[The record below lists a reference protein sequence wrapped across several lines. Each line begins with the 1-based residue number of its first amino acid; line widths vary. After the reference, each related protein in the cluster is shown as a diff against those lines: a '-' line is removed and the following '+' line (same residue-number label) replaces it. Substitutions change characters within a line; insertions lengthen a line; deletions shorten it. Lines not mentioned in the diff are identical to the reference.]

1 MGGAPTISGGMSQ
14 SEYQKL
20 LDEQRVYAEEAEA
33 KREAKL
39 AEYDQNRIKAEKD
52 LLEAQK
58 LAEQQKIAAQQDAEA
73 QIAEEVQAMGQQE
86 QTKKWTDKP
95 EVKARRSKQEL
106 ERRKRNNTYRWR
118 KLLFNLYFIFFYF

>member
-14 SEYQKL
+14 AEYQKL
-20 LDEQRVYAEEAEA
+20 LDEQRVYADEAEA

-39 AEYDQNRIKAEKD
+39 AEYEQNRIKAEKD

-73 QIAEEVQAMGQQE
+73 QIAGEVQAMD
-86 QTKKWTDKP
+86 QTQIKRATLGTDLAQSLLKGM
-95 EVKARRSKQEL
+95 SGTT
-106 ERRKRNNTYRWR
+106 ERPK
-118 KLLFNLYFIFFYF
+118 

>member
-1 MGGAPTISGGMSQ
+1 MGGAPTISGGMSPEQ
-14 SEYQKL
+14 YQKL

-39 AEYDQNRIKAEKD
+39 AEYEQNRIKAEKD

-86 QTKKWTDKP
+86 QTKKASGQMLGADLAQSLLKGMSGTT
-95 EVKARRSKQEL
+95 
-106 ERRKRNNTYRWR
+106 ERPK
-118 KLLFNLYFIFFYF
+118 

>member
-14 SEYQKL
+14 AEYQKL
-20 LDEQRVYAEEAEA
+20 LDEQRVYADEAEA

-39 AEYDQNRIKAEKD
+39 AEYEQNRIKAEKD

-73 QIAEEVQAMGQQE
+73 QIASEVQAIGQQE
-86 QTKKWTDKP
+86 QTKKASGQMLGADLAQALLKGIAGTTG
-95 EVKARRSKQEL
+95 QE
-106 ERRKRNNTYRWR
+106 RPK
-118 KLLFNLYFIFFYF
+118 